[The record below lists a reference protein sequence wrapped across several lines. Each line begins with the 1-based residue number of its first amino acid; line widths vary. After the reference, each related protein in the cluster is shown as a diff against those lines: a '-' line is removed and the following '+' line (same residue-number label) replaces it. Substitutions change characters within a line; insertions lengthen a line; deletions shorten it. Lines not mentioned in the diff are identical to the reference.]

1 MEQAKKHL
9 AILNLSGEFI
19 PELADY
25 FISRGILVVDPLSC
39 KESYDWTHIITK
51 DVHDFTLINKT
62 YEVSEKERSIIS
74 LTKVDD
80 LQNFVLNNGNIVIDE
95 CWFKAELGGF
105 ILDKY
110 FIGHAGINLKDNYPT
125 FKELGSF
132 NVANPFNTGEYLD
145 KLTQKAFKEGMDGL
159 SIKTYFDHL
168 LMFISGLK
176 NKGKAGLPFE
186 VTYGMYQEVFGVQIH
201 FFAKNLELL
210 DVTNC
215 LRSTIS
221 KRAEEYYLNV
231 AVQSSDFFEFS
242 FLPEVDKAIVTA
254 LWSKDERIK
263 YENRSFMI
271 SSITGNQALVKYLT
285 NDEELSDFAEEPV
298 LEDFSEKVVPPQDLP
313 EEVRENFART
323 FKEEKEVTTQEVVGE
338 KKSSE
343 EALTVETL
351 RGELTKDQETRVR
364 GTFTTKDEVS
374 KVTGGPVTKDEV
386 SIIKGSSILEEIVET
401 VKGKVEEEKPNLKIR
416 GDRIDIDKLAIKIST
431 SYTET
436 SEKMNLQVRSLGNS
450 FPHMVKTGLYDF
462 SKNLNKPIDELND
475 EEIDRFQVSTL
486 AEIIRNELI
495 SSIIK
500 DKDLGSEV
508 LKQQIRELETKLE
521 SSKDNNSKLS
531 IQMTSLLNENQSL
544 KERDTKLLRLQEDF
558 KESSKDLQPIED
570 RDEELRKHFSKKLST
585 GKPINDDDIKKLS
598 SFFDREAR
606 LVRDLRNEELKN
618 RKLAIES
625 VKKEALLA
633 QEIQN
638 TDKKLRAKDL
648 VNLKAKETLTQ
659 VVSKKDEEITTLRAR
674 VEQLKNSAA
683 TASPKSYIQKINDLE
698 KQNQNLYKQI
708 EKYKEKMTNL
718 SSMVQILKS
727 EDESKEENRKNAMMN
742 LQLKNQLSQ
751 YQREME
757 KLKLRL
763 SHEMSLV
770 EDLRAEK
777 SRLEQSLKKQSVEE
791 RKDIFPISD
800 TGGQTSELKSLMI
813 QNQSLETQI
822 KDYSSRIAH
831 LETKLSEAQRP
842 SKIQASGDESKVKFS
857 QFEASLK
864 KLSQDNAD
872 LKSKLDETKKEINK
886 LRQEKTALQNLAD
899 KLKKDADKGKPATPK
914 KPGGKAA

>member
-777 SRLEQSLKKQSVEE
+777 SRLEQSLKKQSVKE